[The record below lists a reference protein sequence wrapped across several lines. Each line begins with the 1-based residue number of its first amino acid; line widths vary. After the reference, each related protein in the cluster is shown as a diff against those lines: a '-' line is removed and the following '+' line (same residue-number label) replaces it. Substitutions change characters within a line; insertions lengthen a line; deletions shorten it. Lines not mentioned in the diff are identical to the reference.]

1 MKKILRNSI
10 KHESIF
16 TRSVQ
21 REQGPQ
27 IVASDIEDEE
37 TGVIVRKTSAGRIQ
51 WMIVPFPCWT
61 ITAAA
66 GKQEIGWVVDPR
78 RPVLL
83 RFVMINVQRLVL
95 DQAIRAEILKEVL
108 KEPAPILLIGCP
120 RRKRWRWT

>member
-1 MKKILRNSI
+1 VGSWSYCQL
-10 KHESIF
+10 
-16 TRSVQ
+16 TRGFQ

-27 IVASDIEDEE
+27 IIASDIEDEE
-37 TGVIVRKTSAGRIQ
+37 TSVIVRKTSASRIL
-51 WMIVPFPCWT
+51 WMIVPFPCGT

-66 GKQEIGWVVDPR
+66 GEQEIGWVVDPR

-95 DQAIRAEILKEVL
+95 DQAVRAEILKEVL